1 MIKKILILGASG
13 FIGKGLAAQLDEKNI
28 PWLGVC
34 FKKRDDPKLL
44 SINDYDDESLSAL
57 MSEYPVVINAL
68 GSAKPRD
75 FEADTVRVL
84 ESFLTVVNRVSRLI
98 KNSRTKYFINISSA
112 GTVYGESNGHP
123 SVETDDLK
131 PISWYGRAKC
141 IEEVFYESTCVGI
154 SAKYLCVRVTNPYG
168 RTEDISHGVVDVLI
182 SSYKENKSFYSYSD
196 LDPIRDYI
204 FLPDLANGVISLM
217 LEGRT
222 GVYNIGSGQALKV
235 SELISY
241 VEKIEGKSLKRE
253 YVISPKHDVKKNI
266 VNITKFNNIVDMS
279 KSQSVFEYLE
289 RMILS

>member
-75 FEADTVRVL
+75 FEGDTVKVL

-98 KNSRTKYFINISSA
+98 KNSKTEYFINISSA
-112 GTVYGESNGHP
+112 GTVYGENNGYP
-123 SVETDDLK
+123 SVETDDLR

-141 IEEVFYESTCVGI
+141 IEEVFYESTCAGI

-168 RTEDISHGVVDVLI
+168 RTGNVSHGVVDVLI

-217 LEGRT
+217 LEGRV

-235 SELISY
+235 SELISF
-241 VEKIEGKSLKRE
+241 VEKLEGKGLKRD

-266 VNITKFNNIVDMS
+266 VDTTKFNNVVAMS
-279 KSQSVFEYLE
+279 ESQSVFEYLE